1 MPKLTGD
8 CGVTIATHQ
17 RPVSSDDDNNDK
29 EMTMV
34 TLTMMV
40 TVVIEASKLLAIVSL
55 QAFKHILH
63 QPTEIIKSLG
73 IVFPKT
79 IIIQSHNVDDN
90 ADDDHE

>member
-1 MPKLTGD
+1 MMT
-8 CGVTIATHQ
+8 TTM
-17 RPVSSDDDNNDK
+17 NNDK

-79 IIIQSHNVDDN
+79 IIIQSHNVDAMLMVVMN
-90 ADDDHE
+90 EHCSLSR

>member
-1 MPKLTGD
+1 M
-8 CGVTIATHQ
+8 
-17 RPVSSDDDNNDK
+17 NNDK

-79 IIIQSHNVDDN
+79 IITQSHNVDAMLMVVMYEESFAISKAIDKN
-90 ADDDHE
+90 VNN

>member
-1 MPKLTGD
+1 MMT
-8 CGVTIATHQ
+8 TTM
-17 RPVSSDDDNNDK
+17 NNDK